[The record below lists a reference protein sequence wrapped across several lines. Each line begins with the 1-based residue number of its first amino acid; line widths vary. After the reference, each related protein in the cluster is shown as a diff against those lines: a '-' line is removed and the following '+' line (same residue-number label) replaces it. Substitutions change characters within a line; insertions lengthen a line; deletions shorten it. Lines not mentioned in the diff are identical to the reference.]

1 MNKILSILVAVLLF
15 SGTPCQAVVM
25 IGFGQSAAAQAF
37 STGSVESFESASLDT
52 TGWAET
58 DTGGV
63 ITVADTTRGLCG
75 SKSLKV
81 ISTPTTTGDSRLV
94 NDFGADNDFYFA
106 IHFWGGDTVNA
117 YSENYLLKFAANSDG
132 TNVVLGA
139 KILKNAGYP
148 YLRISSPLGD
158 PSASYNIASTEWYRL
173 EFHVVGGG
181 GTGTIRLY
189 VKNGAAWDIVNNSS
203 AEQDTSVVGGN
214 YTPRYLV
221 IEDASDNGSSIFYLD
236 AGKIS
241 LSAGTWL
248 GGVTCP

>member
-1 MNKILSILVAVLLF
+1 MKKILSILVVVVLFLG
-15 SGTPCQAVVM
+15 SLCQAAVM
-25 IGFGQSAAAQAF
+25 IGFGKSVAAQAF
-37 STGSVESFESASLDT
+37 STGAVESFESVTLDT
-52 TGWAET
+52 SFWTET

-63 ITVADTTRGLCG
+63 ITVSDTTRGLCG

-106 IHFWGGDTVNA
+106 IHFWGGDTINA

-158 PSASYNIASTEWYRL
+158 PSTYYNIASSEWYRL
-173 EFHVVGGG
+173 ELHVVGGG

-189 VKNGAAWDIVNNSS
+189 VKNGSDWNIVNNSLE
-203 AEQDTSVVGGN
+203 EQDTSVVSGN
-214 YTPRYLV
+214 FTPRYLV
-221 IEDASDNGSSIFYLD
+221 IEDSSDNGSSTFYLD
-236 AGKIS
+236 AAKIS
-241 LSAGTWL
+241 LSVGTWL
-248 GGVTCP
+248 GAVTCP